1 MLKRILA
8 LAIVAL
14 ALPAAAVVPGRV
26 DFQGLLLDSGGQKVN
41 GAVDL
46 VFTLYDAPTGGTS
59 LWTESH
65 PDVQVSDGVYGVTL
79 GTTTP
84 LTPTILGSGNVHLQ
98 ISVDGETLTPR
109 RQLLAV
115 PYAVR
120 AQTAENS
127 ENVAGVAG
135 GFYNQIIEDFQ
146 FDGGNPP
153 NLDPS
158 EGFGD
163 TDADGLA
170 NFMDSDN
177 DADNLTDGDELAQ
190 GSDINLI
197 TPVIAAFSPNDLRID
212 QLPATVHVTGSNFEA
227 AMSVTVGGASV
238 APTNVTAGAFDVVF
252 PSQTA
257 TEANVVV
264 TRVNGQSDEKL
275 YTFRGRRVFA
285 TNPVWGGN
293 FGGAAAAD
301 LICQNNATAQSLSG
315 TFLAWVSDSTTS
327 PAVRFNQGIVS
338 FVRLDGTKI
347 ADNWADL
354 TDGTLDA
361 AIAPASPAIGA
372 WTGTAAN
379 GTPLGGTCSNWT
391 SNSSAQTGRRGI
403 PQQTNSQWSATA
415 GDITCNNLLALYC
428 FEQ

>member
-1 MLKRILA
+1 MLNRILA
-8 LAIVAL
+8 LCAL
-14 ALPAAAVVPGRV
+14 AFPAAAAVPGQV
-26 DFQGLLLDSGGQKVN
+26 DFQGLLLDSSGQKVN

-46 VFTLYDAPTGGTS
+46 VFTLFGAPTGGS
-59 LWTESH
+59 ALWTESH
-65 PDVQVSDGVYGVTL
+65 PDVPVSDGVYGVTL

-84 LTPTILGSGNVHLQ
+84 LTPAILGSGNVHLQ

-135 GFYNQIIEDFQ
+135 GFYGQIIEDFQ
-146 FDGGNPP
+146 FDGGTPP

-163 TDADGLA
+163 ADGDGLA

-177 DADNLTDGDELAQ
+177 DADSFSDVAELAQ
-190 GSDINLI
+190 GSDINLV
-197 TPVIAAFSPNDLRID
+197 TPVITAFSPDVRLD
-212 QLPATVHVTGSNFEA
+212 QLPATVHVTGSNFEPG
-227 AMSVTVGGASV
+227 MSVSVGGANV

-252 PSQTA
+252 PTQTA
-257 TEANVVV
+257 TQVNVVV
-264 TRVNGQSDEKL
+264 TRLNGQSAQKL

-285 TNPVWGGN
+285 TLAVWGGN

-301 LICQNNATAQSLSG
+301 VVCQNNAASQSLNG
-315 TFLAWVSDSTTS
+315 TFRAWVSDSTTS
-327 PAVRFNQGIVS
+327 PAARFTQGS
-338 FVRLDGTKI
+338 GGFFQRLDGTKI
-347 ADNWADL
+347 ADDWADL

-361 AIAPASPAIGA
+361 AIVPGANPPAA
-372 WTGTAAN
+372 WTGTAAD

-391 SNSSAQTGRRGI
+391 SNSAAQNGRRGI
-403 PQQTNSQWSATA
+403 PQQTDSQWSATGA
-415 GDITCNNLLALYC
+415 DLACNNSLALYC